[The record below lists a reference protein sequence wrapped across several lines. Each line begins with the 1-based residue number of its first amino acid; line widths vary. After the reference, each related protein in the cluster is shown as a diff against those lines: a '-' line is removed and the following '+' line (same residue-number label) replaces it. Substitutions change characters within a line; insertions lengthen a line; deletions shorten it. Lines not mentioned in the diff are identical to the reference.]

1 VNEICSAL
9 RTPDQANGA
18 SGGKAAERGIGDDGI

>member
-1 VNEICSAL
+1 MNEMCSAL
-9 RTPDQANGA
+9 RNPGQANGV